1 MKIVLRLSSFIKLP
15 SFKRLIMFFNNVLGL
30 IGIMPSGAITFVS
43 ELYPGSISDK
53 ELTHKSGLLQM
64 QWDEGD
70 SVMVD
75 KGFLVED
82 YFR

>member
-1 MKIVLRLSSFIKLP
+1 
-15 SFKRLIMFFNNVLGL
+15 
-30 IGIMPSGAITFVS
+30 MPSGAITFVS